1 MVIFFIKFF
10 VTNVLFSV
18 ITGLVLVRYNKENIG
33 NRKFS
38 NFELMLCSMGTGPVF
53 TGLILYFLL
62 FCLPGLSYTF
72 YLLCIIG
79 IYIVLLFLGRHS
91 IPLLFKEASTFFSQ
105 PRKSGTVIFILTV
118 LLLVILFFSLY
129 TGSIIHTPIDDH
141 DTLVYG
147 NIGKVYF
154 KDKAIVYSK
163 YIQDPETGF
172 VFSGSPKPSFSLLLT
187 WEMIMNHSLR
197 HQQDDLYFRS
207 VSAYYAFLI
216 LCIAFYWTARKNR
229 WLAILSVI
237 TLLSSLRFFLTI
249 VTYHLDSY
257 RIFFLLLSW
266 IFLAYSI
273 KRKDRLSLFLLGI
286 FSGFAAFTHLIGVVT
301 AVVNILTLFL
311 FDQNNFKQKLIR
323 TLTVGLLL
331 LLFGG
336 IHYLLEALYGAKMG
350 FLTYF

>member
-1 MVIFFIKFF
+1 
-10 VTNVLFSV
+10 
-18 ITGLVLVRYNKENIG
+18 
-33 NRKFS
+33 
-38 NFELMLCSMGTGPVF
+38 
-53 TGLILYFLL
+53 
-62 FCLPGLSYTF
+62 
-72 YLLCIIG
+72 
-79 IYIVLLFLGRHS
+79 
-91 IPLLFKEASTFFSQ
+91 
-105 PRKSGTVIFILTV
+105 
-118 LLLVILFFSLY
+118 
-129 TGSIIHTPIDDH
+129 
-141 DTLVYG
+141 
-147 NIGKVYF
+147 
-154 KDKAIVYSK
+154 
-163 YIQDPETGF
+163 
-172 VFSGSPKPSFSLLLT
+172 
-187 WEMIMNHSLR
+187 MIMNHSLR

-311 FDQNNFKQKLIR
+311 FDQNNLKQKLIR